1 MLALRLLLLFVICYI
16 VILALKSLTAG
27 KRAKSGDAAKIGEQM
42 VLDPQC
48 QTYVPKSE
56 ALVRQGK
63 YFCSEECARLYL
75 AG

>member
-1 MLALRLLLLFVICYI
+1 MTLLRLIVVFIIIYI
-16 VILALKSLTAG
+16 VYSALKPLLRGGA
-27 KRAKSGDAAKIGEQM
+27 KADNRAQLGEQM

-56 ALVRQGK
+56 AVIRQGK
-63 YFCSEECARLYL
+63 YFCSEECAQRYL

>member
-1 MLALRLLLLFVICYI
+1 MLPLRLLLLFAIVYI
-16 VILALKSLTAG
+16 VILALKSRNAG
-27 KRAKSGDAAKIGEQM
+27 KKARSDAAAKIGEEM

-63 YFCSEECARLYL
+63 YFCGEECARRYL